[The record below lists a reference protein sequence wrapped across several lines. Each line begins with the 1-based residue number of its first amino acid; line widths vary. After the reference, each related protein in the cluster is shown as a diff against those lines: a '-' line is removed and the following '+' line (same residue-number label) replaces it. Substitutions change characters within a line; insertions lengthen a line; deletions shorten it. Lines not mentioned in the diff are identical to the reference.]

1 VRAGNDNAITSVNEY
16 YPAYNKVATSVGA
29 KVLNNS
35 SVESIEYYT
44 FDGKRISSPLKGIS
58 VRKIKYSDGTID
70 VDKVVKK

>member
-16 YPAYNKVATSVGA
+16 YPAYNKVVTSVGA
-29 KVLNNS
+29 KVLNS

-44 FDGKRISSPLKGIS
+44 LDGKRISSPLKGIS
-58 VRKIKYSDGTID
+58 VRKIKYSDGTVD